1 MGGGDLNLRKSW
13 HPCTM
18 KNIEKVR
25 KAEQQNDQENKR
37 IAELKKEIEMEKDL
51 EDIKKYAI
59 EQGVIEKKDD
69 TKLDWMYKGPNQAV
83 NREEYLLGRPVDKA
97 FEQMQQA
104 EKDSEMNRM
113 PKNHVEYECIPP
125 SLRFF
130 SGSEQ
135 VDLARKIQEDPLY
148 AIKKKEMETRNQ
160 LLKNPVK
167 LKQLKELLDQ
177 QSSKDKS
184 EKKKKKKLKER
195 DSSEDEAKLDILLA
209 TKYKQLKDD
218 ISEKDLLKSMKK
230 MKHKRVKKSKKHRD
244 SDSEETDSNDD
255 IYVKEKR
262 HKRRKQKKNRSDSDN
277 STDSDNSKN
286 ITKCETENKEYN
298 RKYLRN
304 DTKLDDIKKQDR
316 KRKLSEDRNSK
327 YERSQKYRED
337 KNEKRQYDS
346 KQRDYSRNKYNDRR
360 RYSVEKE
367 TTTFNSGRT
376 SAIKST
382 SNTDHIKFKDRKED
396 KYRLKARSSLTEE
409 EKEQRRKEMMANAVW
424 RDKER
429 EKNVKM
435 YREQEKKEEQNIT
448 LNNKDFIRKQLV
460 VATEVGTVA
469 SRIKANINN
478 IQRSGRAMDT
488 NFAKR

>member
-1 MGGGDLNLRKSW
+1 NLKKSW
-13 HPCTM
+13 HPSTM

-69 TKLDWMYKGPNQAV
+69 MKLDWMYKGPNQMV
-83 NREEYLLGRPVDKA
+83 DREEYLLGRPVDKA

-130 SGSEQ
+130 SGNEQ

-148 AIKKKEMETRNQ
+148 SIKKKEMETRNQ

-167 LKQLKELLDQ
+167 LKQLKDLLEQ
-177 QSSKDKS
+177 PSKTKS
-184 EKKKKKKLKER
+184 DKKKKKSLHKLMQS
-195 DSSEDEAKLDILLA
+195 DSSEDEAKLDVLLA
-209 TKYKQLKDD
+209 TKYKQLKD
-218 ISEKDLLKSMKK
+218 INEKYLLKSMKK
-230 MKHKRVKKSKKHRD
+230 IKHNKTKKSKKHHD
-244 SDSEETDSNDD
+244 SDSEIDNSNDD
-255 IYVKEKR
+255 TSIKRRR
-262 HKRRKQKKNRSDSDN
+262 HKQRKQKKN
-277 STDSDNSKN
+277 
-286 ITKCETENKEYN
+286 
-298 RKYLRN
+298 
-304 DTKLDDIKKQDR
+304 R

-327 YERSQKYRED
+327 YERSQKHGEED
-337 KNEKRQYDS
+337 NKNKRPRYDS
-346 KQRDYSRNKYNDRR
+346 KQRDDSRNKYNDKR
-360 RYSVEKE
+360 RYSMEKE
-367 TTTFNSGRT
+367 RTIFNSGRT
-376 SAIKST
+376 SAIRSIP
-382 SNTDHIKFKDRKED
+382 NTDHIKFKDRQEE
-396 KYRLKARSSLTEE
+396 KYRSKTRPSLTEE

-460 VATEVGTVA
+460 IATEMGTVA
-469 SRIKANINN
+469 SRIKANLNN
-478 IQRSGRAMDT
+478 IQRSGQAMDT